1 MKINVLSQPA
11 ISSQPRLLT
20 PFLGKRIFLQS
31 HRLVQDHILKEN
43 DNIANSMKIEDSKH
57 CENPL
62 DITSVFC
69 K

>member
-43 DNIANSMKIEDSKH
+43 DNIANSMKIEDSK
-57 CENPL
+57 
-62 DITSVFC
+62 V
-69 K
+69 